1 VEFLMG
7 LPLLAVLAAVGLL
20 GSAFFSGAEI
30 AIISCSR
37 LRMRHLAGAG
47 NRSAMAVERILGN
60 LRRMVTTTL
69 LGTNLCNVA
78 TAAAA
83 TGFFITIAPGREA
96 FLSTLVV
103 TPVILVFGEI
113 LPKTVFRQH
122 ADGICL
128 RIAPVLT
135 LVRWLL
141 HPLIWIADTFTTT
154 LLRLFGSRDP
164 SRDPTLTRDELL
176 RLMVEGEQKGVLRSD
191 GRQMIHRAFRFSATR
206 VEDIMVPLVRVFAV
220 EDTTSL
226 DEFLTLAAGHSYS
239 RIPVYRDRI
248 DNIVGSLFVFDLL
261 GITDEPTVGDIM
273 HPAYYVPETKR
284 LEQLILEMKESRVH
298 QAIVVDEFGGATGLV
313 TLEDALERIVGEIRD
328 EFDRSAPVASRS
340 EEWIILDAGTP
351 LMELRRTLGTP
362 LPEGGYKTI
371 GGFLTSSLG
380 QIPAPGELH
389 IIGEW
394 EIEVLDATPRKVLK
408 VRIRRS
414 VDPGE

>member
-1 VEFLMG
+1 MG
-7 LPLLAVLAAVGLL
+7 LPLLAALVFVGLL

-30 AIISCSR
+30 AVISCSR
-37 LRMRHLAGAG
+37 LKMRHLAREGDRA
-47 NRSAMAVERILGN
+47 AMAVERILDD

-69 LGTNLCNVA
+69 LGTNFCNVA

-83 TGFFITIAPGREA
+83 TGFFITILPGHEA
-96 FLSTLVV
+96 LVSTLVV

-113 LPKTVFRQH
+113 LPKTIFRQY

-135 LVRWLL
+135 LMRLIL
-141 HPLIWIADTFTTT
+141 HPLVWIADTSLST
-154 LLRLFGSRDP
+154 LLRFLGSRDP

-176 RLMVEGEQKGVLRSD
+176 RLMIEGEQKGVLRSE
-191 GRQMIHRAFRFSATR
+191 GRQMIHRAFRFSGML
-206 VEDIMVPLVRVFAV
+206 VEDIMVPLVEVSAV
-220 EDTTSL
+220 EEHILL
-226 DEFLTLAAGHSYS
+226 DEVLSRMTGHGYS

-261 GITDEPTVGDIM
+261 GITDERTVGDIM

-284 LEQLILEMKESRVH
+284 LEQLILEMKESRTH

-328 EFDRSAPVASRS
+328 EFDRASTPVVVQS
-340 EEWIILDAGTP
+340 EEWTILDAGISLT
-351 LMELRRTLGTP
+351 ELRRTLGTT
-362 LPEGGYKTI
+362 LPEGGYKTM
-371 GGFLTSSLG
+371 GGFLTSTLG
-380 QIPAPGELH
+380 QIPAPGELLA
-389 IIGEW
+389 IGEW

-414 VDPGE
+414 VDIGD

>member
-1 VEFLMG
+1 MG
-7 LPLLAVLAAVGLL
+7 LPLLAALVFVGLL

-30 AIISCSR
+30 AVISCSR
-37 LRMRHLAGAG
+37 LKMRHLAREGDRA
-47 NRSAMAVERILGN
+47 AMAVERILDD

-69 LGTNLCNVA
+69 IGTNFCNVA

-83 TGFFITIAPGREA
+83 TGFFITIMPGHEA
-96 FLSTLVV
+96 LVSTLVV

-113 LPKTVFRQH
+113 LPKTIFRQY

-135 LVRWLL
+135 LMRLIL
-141 HPLIWIADTFTTT
+141 HPLVWIADTSLST
-154 LLRLFGSRDP
+154 LLRLLGSRDP

-176 RLMVEGEQKGVLRSD
+176 RLMIEGEQKGVLRSE
-191 GRQMIHRAFRFSATR
+191 GRQMIHRAFRFSGML
-206 VEDIMVPLVRVFAV
+206 VEDIMVPLVEVSAV
-220 EDTTSL
+220 EEHILL
-226 DEFLTLAAGHSYS
+226 DEVLSRMTGHGYS

-261 GITDEPTVGDIM
+261 GITDEKTVGDIM

-284 LEQLILEMKESRVH
+284 LEQLILEMKESRTH

-328 EFDRSAPVASRS
+328 EFDRASTPVAVQS
-340 EEWIILDAGTP
+340 EEWTILDAGISLT
-351 LMELRRTLGTP
+351 ELRRTLGTT
-362 LPEGGYKTI
+362 LPEGGYKTM
-371 GGFLTSSLG
+371 GGFLTSTLG
-380 QIPAPGELH
+380 QIPAPGELLA
-389 IIGEW
+389 IGEW

-414 VDPGE
+414 VDIGD